1 MKLGLVSQK
10 LGPVFCAVI
19 ATFKHIRNCNCSL
32 LVFTDQK
39 LKFFSYKSH
48 LLPTKKQQ
56 QEPKVQNMKTFTLT
70 FPSRSIKSELMV
82 ATTVHT
88 AYKTL
93 VWNVEH
99 KKTISTENNSY
110 VPSNVYLQ

>member
-1 MKLGLVSQK
+1 M
-10 LGPVFCAVI
+10 
-19 ATFKHIRNCNCSL
+19 L
-32 LVFTDQK
+32 LLT
-39 LKFFSYKSH
+39 
-48 LLPTKKQQ
+48 TKKQQ
-56 QEPKVQNMKTFTLT
+56 QELKVQNMKTFTLT
-70 FPSRSIKSELMV
+70 FSSRSIKSELKV

-99 KKTISTENNSY
+99 KKTIFTENNSY